1 MSPLLKVA
9 KIAIT
14 HLSVGLSPQNP
25 PKNFKGMKIHW
36 DN

>member
-14 HLSVGLSPQNP
+14 HLSLGLSPQNP
-25 PKNFKGMKIHW
+25 KQKHFRGMKIH
-36 DN
+36 

>member
-14 HLSVGLSPQNP
+14 HLSLGPNPQNQ
-25 PKNFKGMKIHW
+25 KIFKGVKIH
-36 DN
+36 